1 MSDIESETRTMK
13 FQIYFL
19 CCLVYTIRWYWTYNW
34 RKNVICLVLD
44 RFFQLEASKHVL
56 EEETGELMATLS
68 AGYNSPDVDRDEYR
82 QILVQLSSNVHESLA
97 LKRTIQEVRLRVGLT
112 LYIYL

>member
-1 MSDIESETRTMK
+1 
-13 FQIYFL
+13 
-19 CCLVYTIRWYWTYNW
+19 
-34 RKNVICLVLD
+34 
-44 RFFQLEASKHVL
+44 
-56 EEETGELMATLS
+56 MATLS